1 MIKISKFSNT
11 VEYNLRTTLDASGIT
26 QLQSEISKTLRT
38 LDELGN
44 KKLLSQSQVTSAT
57 KDIQQL
63 QSAFSKAFDSN
74 IGMLNLKTFQKE
86 LSGLNVDSLRQSFA
100 NAGVQGTQ
108 LFNNMIGQI
117 GKMDTNFKNLS
128 STTDKIFNT
137 MGNTVRWGVTAS
149 IFQRIQNSI
158 YGAVEYVQEL
168 DRSLNDIRIVSGQ
181 SADQMRD
188 FSLYANEAAKSL
200 GQTTTAFTDAS
211 LIFLQQGLDQ
221 NTSNQLADLTLRMAN
236 VTGQDTATASEQ
248 ITSIMNG
255 YNMTIQETEAAID
268 TLANVAAQGASDMEE
283 LATAESRVASTA
295 STLGVSQEQLAA
307 QISTM
312 ISVTRQAPETVGN
325 SLRTLYSRLADLKM
339 GDTLEDG
346 VNLGQFSQAVEDVG
360 VQVLDQTGNLRNMGD
375 IIEDLMVKW
384 QDLSSAQ
391 QISLGTTLAGRYQL
405 NQFLTL
411 MNNMEMY
418 NEQLA
423 IAEDS
428 AGTLDEQQSI
438 YMDSM
443 AAKVNQLTA
452 AGEGLVSTLFNPDDY
467 KPALEVLTQLIN
479 GLTDLINITGG
490 AGNAFLGLGSIITKT
505 FSTQIGRG
513 ISNLIQNQQRQKLI
527 RENPVNAS
535 AVLSFMG
542 AANPGEDSA
551 AYQFVDKNYSQ
562 QPYMSTEQV
571 QQYNNLLEQTVE
583 IENKLV
589 EARKTAATTQS
600 NLDKAASRYT
610 NLTKLES
617 SLDKETGLFK
627 DDTAVESM
635 KAVAQNY
642 SEIATKVSNLRKEL
656 SKTSTVDYGD
666 TLQRYTSR
674 LQDFANECNYAKEDV
689 EALALKIDDLANATR
704 QDIADSGIL
713 QDLDKLETEATRRQ
727 QATTAVIEAEKRA
740 KEAQMAQ
747 SYAQDMVDNQRR
759 ANDIFS
765 EGMNLQQKYSSIVQI
780 TGAVGQLAFAWQ
792 SFQSLGS
799 IFARTDLSDGEK
811 LAQILEGLLFT
822 LPALVSGFV
831 DIREALQ
838 TLGFGN
844 QVKEIKSAA
853 DAFNMV
859 KSTGGSAFE
868 ALSAGAVA
876 LGTGVKGVAASL
888 KALLLEIWPLLAIG
902 AAIGAIS
909 GIIGAVQQSKENEI
923 QGIKDAA
930 SSAAENLDSLKTA
943 QSNFEQL
950 YEGYQE
956 GTVSSEELSAAAE
969 TLNGLI
975 DNQSAKVQAAAGN
988 WDAYAKSVANAS
1000 QEQALANQST
1010 MQANTWQ
1017 AEKEFVEQPGFFGI
1031 NRYHSTSRNWNND
1044 ILNEAWQNAT
1054 SLSASGKIGGGTDWG
1069 FADDTSAS
1077 QRIQDLENFDKAF
1090 QDAIGEANNVLDTI
1104 SDTASQEYQEAQDN
1118 LNSLQNSYNEFI
1130 AFKGQYSDTISAVQ
1144 EAYQEQA
1151 DNLLAAHLNDA
1162 DYQYMG
1168 GTVAEYTEQVKTALQ
1183 ADGVQASQQVIDAF
1197 VQGMMNADTESAQAL
1212 AAQAGAEDAQ
1222 QNLLDSYIKIGF
1234 SEADAQEAVQRIYD
1248 ELEAAGASSE
1258 EILQIVAT
1266 IDPKELLANLEDIIA
1281 AINNGDSLDE
1291 ILLRYK
1297 VVEDESAG
1305 LGDSLDTSYD
1315 SSDISSMKEE
1325 LSIDDDTYQG
1335 YTEAILNSEPG
1346 LRDLSEQIESTNREL
1361 SNQNRELR
1369 KNQRELS
1376 SQQSELEAGSDEY
1389 KNYQEQIDDLSK
1401 QIDDNND
1408 VMEDSEDVLDSI
1420 VAKTIESAKGVE
1432 ELDEVFD
1439 DAADTIRNAS
1449 SESLDYTDAINSLV
1463 PGVEHLL
1470 NLDMSGWS
1478 QPLKDDFISKNLSD
1492 IEAAINGD
1500 VAALQRL
1507 RGEAAQAIIVNMHLD
1522 PAAQDSLLAQAQSL
1536 IAYANTILPDL
1547 QAGASIDDAF
1557 FYQQLNAMIASAYAA
1572 GASVSDILEMI
1583 SALGVEAEIE
1593 YVTVPVNGTMP
1604 VPKVVA
1610 KNLSSQG
1617 GDTMVEQGL
1626 KTVNES
1632 YYGTAVVP
1640 QVKMS
1645 SLKYV
1650 GRGGSGS
1657 VGRYG
1662 GGGGGGRGGG
1672 GGGGRGG
1679 GGGGG
1684 GSSYTPKTKDTV
1696 ENDIDRYEK
1705 VDTVLDSLA
1714 NQFERIADEQE
1725 RLTGAELA
1733 VNMAEQIDL
1742 LKQQVEWQKQKLE
1755 IQKQEAA
1762 EYKNILANEY
1772 GLTFNEEGF
1781 IQNYADKY
1789 TEMLNN
1795 LNALIAQY
1803 NATTTEA
1810 GQNAL
1815 EEQITNAQE
1824 SFDKFSELVNNY
1836 DELIS
1841 NSILESENQIEE
1853 FYDKME
1859 DLRIEAFQKSVEA
1872 VDNIK
1877 DLQEQLI
1884 DFEAVFSGMDS
1895 DDPFRDMMVA
1905 TQKLQEYW
1913 QLTTGDMNSYYDQL
1927 IARNEE
1933 LMATADEEEKQR
1945 LELQNQFYEGA
1956 KQNTLS
1962 NSNGLGTGYLDM
1974 EMNNLNKIMEQIQQ
1988 YKETGTSEIFGENSA
2003 ALYETARDIFESA
2016 TEMILDYEDLLDD
2029 LKDAILDAIDELGDA
2044 IDRRL
2049 EQFENIND
2057 ELEHY
2062 SSIIE
2067 MLYGEQAYDL
2077 LNQAASATIENSQN
2091 YINEIRQDIDVLKD
2105 LQSAMEEGSEQW
2117 NNLQDMI
2124 DEKQQDLLDMTEST
2138 LEQIVDMYQR
2148 SVNQILD
2155 KWISA
2160 GTGMDDLDWMSEQWE
2175 LINRNADYYLDDVNA
2190 AYEIQK
2196 LQNKYLEM
2204 LNEADNLAIQNQITQ
2219 QMQEQLEYLR
2229 EKDKLSEYDVA
2240 YANAQLE
2247 ILQKRIALEDAQ
2259 RNKSQLQLRRDTQGN
2274 YSYVY
2279 TANEDDVFNAQNDLL
2294 DAQNNAYNLSKDQ
2307 IKQTQD
2313 DSLSA
2318 LQDAKDMLN
2327 QIWTDANLT
2336 LEEKTKRT
2344 QVIID
2349 SLREYLAGTSEQ
2361 LSTAEQNI
2369 INDFIGMCELLLDE
2383 NKGNLDDIYD
2393 EIISGNTDAFD
2404 QIDDRWNTSITNWL
2418 YNMDEFD
2425 KATADML
2432 ENLTQNFEDYT
2443 ERVEELGD
2451 IAGITFDDMT
2461 SHINDATDATNNLAQ
2476 STSDFINQLKQDSGV
2491 IKDYQSQLSAMT
2503 AKVQDAENAM
2513 KAYADQVR
2521 DLQNEL
2527 VSKELENSNLSDQLG
2542 KLEDELENNRNDNNS
2557 SSSGGG
2563 GGGGS
2568 SAPAVD
2574 ESLAWGIAQAIWTY
2588 GGASGWGNNPTRSTK
2603 LTSSYGTDFA
2613 KRVQQII
2620 NQHSASGSLVN
2631 YDSMKYSSYQLI
2643 GYDTGG
2649 YTGDWGTNE
2658 GNLMANNGKLA
2669 WLHQKELVLNQSDTS
2684 NILAAVQAVRSMT
2697 ENFRNGAFEDLVS
2710 TLSNYGSDLI
2720 AKPAVDMAANG
2731 TTEFNVE
2738 CVFPN
2743 ATNVE
2748 QIQQAILGLPEQVSQ
2763 FTYRK

>member
-86 LSGLNVDSLRQSFA
+86 LGGLNVDSLRQSFA

-181 SADQMRD
+181 SADQMRE
-188 FSLYANEAAKSL
+188 FSLYANEAAQSL

-255 YNMTIQETEAAID
+255 YNMTIAETESAID

-467 KPALEVLTQLIN
+467 KPALDVLTQLIN

-589 EARKTAATTQS
+589 EVRKTAATTQS
-600 NLDKAASRYT
+600 NLTKADSIYT

-627 DDTAVESM
+627 DDTAKESM
-635 KAVAQNY
+635 KAVAQDY
-642 SEIATKVSNLRKEL
+642 GEIATKVSNLRKEL
-656 SKTSTVDYGD
+656 TKTSTADYGD

-747 SYAQDMVDNQRR
+747 SYAQDRADNQRR
-759 ANDIFS
+759 VNDIFS
-765 EGMNLQQKYSSIVQI
+765 EGMDLQQQYSSIAQAI
-780 TGAVGQLAFAWQ
+780 GAVGQLAFAWQ

-799 IFARTDLSDGEK
+799 LWANADLSTGEK
-811 LAQILEGLLFT
+811 VQQTIMNLLVTVPQLVMAFADMQEVVSRTSFGDLAGTLSNYSKEAFASARANLSFSASGIAAAASSTAMGTASKLASGGIKLLSNALNT
-822 LPALVSGFV
+822 LTGPIGIAITLGTMLASTL
-831 DIREALQ
+831 ISASEAAREANLDSGMKQ
-838 TLGFGN
+838 Y
-844 QVKEIKSAA
+844 E
-853 DAFNMV
+853 DAQ
-859 KSTGGSAFE
+859 A
-868 ALSAGAVA
+868 
-876 LGTGVKGVAASL
+876 AASL
-888 KALLLEIWPLLAIG
+888 DFSGFDAAYDEYKRTGNVSDELRTSSEQLAESLGVVGAQALINADNFGELADRINEAKEASQTEVNQAAKNQLNAISADTSSYNLFQDDFQHAIYGDSEFQSRTGISQNGWGTDTSGMDAVEKLGAMNQALEESNAKMKELREQQQQFDEGSTVFEELQRQIDKEQEIYDRISSLAGQYNFDDVAQITQEQAKAAESALDITDFQGMTVEEITNALTDRSGDYSAVANYYATLGDDAGQAYIDSLLRAIASGNSQVAAELANQDFASILDNSASGSEISTTLSSGETDLKNATQQAYDSLSNEQKIELVATLDEG
-902 AAIGAIS
+902 ASTDEILAAIG
-909 GIIGAVQQSKENEI
+909 
-923 QGIKDAA
+923 
-930 SSAAENLDSLKTA
+930 
-943 QSNFEQL
+943 
-950 YEGYQE
+950 
-956 GTVSSEELSAAAE
+956 
-969 TLNGLI
+969 
-975 DNQSAKVQAAAGN
+975 
-988 WDAYAKSVANAS
+988 
-1000 QEQALANQST
+1000 
-1010 MQANTWQ
+1010 
-1017 AEKEFVEQPGFFGI
+1017 
-1031 NRYHSTSRNWNND
+1031 
-1044 ILNEAWQNAT
+1044 
-1054 SLSASGKIGGGTDWG
+1054 
-1069 FADDTSAS
+1069 
-1077 QRIQDLENFDKAF
+1077 RIQNNVESQAPTLELKDPFENFDTEEGM
-1090 QDAIGEANNVLDTI
+1090 QDYLNSYTDIDAGTLNTY
-1104 SDTASQEYQEAQDN
+1104 SDILGNQDN
-1118 LNSLQNSYNEFI
+1118 VESSYMDM
-1130 AFKGQYSDTISAVQ
+1130 AQ
-1144 EAYQEQA
+1144 QA
-1151 DNLLAAHLNDA
+1151 D
-1162 DYQYMG
+1162 
-1168 GTVAEYTEQVKTALQ
+1168 Q
-1183 ADGVQASQQVIDAF
+1183 A
-1197 VQGMMNADTESAQAL
+1197 AL
-1212 AAQAGAEDAQ
+1212 AAFDESNYKSAEDAAAA
-1222 QNLLDSYIKIGF
+1222 L
-1234 SEADAQEAVQRIYD
+1234 E
-1248 ELEAAGASSE
+1248 ELEAAAEDTNDDVEDFEDTMKKLAAGNARASKSLEELTDTFDDNRDAIENSDKTSLEYAEAVSE
-1258 EILQIVAT
+1258 VQDQIAGLLNV
-1266 IDPKELLANLEDIIA
+1266 DP
-1281 AINNGDSLDE
+1281 DSLSE
-1291 ILLRYK
+1291 GF
-1297 VVEDESAG
+1297 VTSAETMENLQG
-1305 LGDSLDTSYD
+1305 IIDGD
-1315 SSDISSMKEE
+1315 
-1325 LSIDDDTYQG
+1325 
-1335 YTEAILNSEPG
+1335 
-1346 LRDLSEQIESTNREL
+1346 
-1361 SNQNRELR
+1361 
-1369 KNQRELS
+1369 
-1376 SQQSELEAGSDEY
+1376 QQAL
-1389 KNYQEQIDDLSK
+1389 DDL
-1401 QIDDNND
+1401 
-1408 VMEDSEDVLDSI
+1408 
-1420 VAKTIESAKGVE
+1420 
-1432 ELDEVFD
+1432 
-1439 DAADTIRNAS
+1439 RAS
-1449 SESLDYTDAINSLV
+1449 
-1463 PGVEHLL
+1463 
-1470 NLDMSGWS
+1470 
-1478 QPLKDDFISKNLSD
+1478 
-1492 IEAAINGD
+1492 
-1500 VAALQRL
+1500 
-1507 RGEAAQAIIVNMHLD
+1507 
-1522 PAAQDSLLAQAQSL
+1522 AAQDIIQNVAVTMPEENRA
-1536 IAYANTILPDL
+1536 
-1547 QAGASIDDAF
+1547 AF
-1557 FYQQLNAMIASAYAA
+1557 TENINGFLNQLNAMNLGVNVSANLDDTGYVAKLNDMLANGELTQEQLTNILSAA
-1572 GASVSDILEMI
+1572 GYEGHFETEEQTVDPPPLT
-1583 SALGVEAEIE
+1583 
-1593 YVTVPVNGTMP
+1593 YTVTRTVTAPGEEKQVITEEVVMDQQPYTAQVPVLKGATQKGGFGSIGP
-1604 VPKVVA
+1604 R
-1610 KNLSSQG
+1610 SS
-1617 GDTMVEQGL
+1617 
-1626 KTVNES
+1626 
-1632 YYGTAVVP
+1632 
-1640 QVKMS
+1640 
-1645 SLKYV
+1645 
-1650 GRGGSGS
+1650 
-1657 VGRYG
+1657 
-1662 GGGGGGRGGG
+1662 GGGRGGG
-1672 GGGGRGG
+1672 GGGGKKGG

-1684 GSSYTPKTKDTV
+1684 GSSYTPKDKDPV
-1696 ENDIDRYEK
+1696 EDDIDRYEK

-1762 EYKNILANEY
+1762 EYKNTLANEY

-1810 GQNAL
+1810 GQTAL
-1815 EEQITNAQE
+1815 EEQIENAQK
-1824 SFDKFSELVNNY
+1824 SFDKFSELVDNY
-1836 DELIS
+1836 DDLIS

-1884 DFEAVFSGMDS
+1884 DFNAVFSGMDS

-1933 LMATADEEEKQR
+1933 LMATADEEEKKR

-2067 MLYGEQAYDL
+2067 MLYGDQAYDL

-2138 LEQIVDMYQR
+2138 LEQIVDMYER

-2155 KWISA
+2155 KWISV

-2204 LNEADNLAIQNQITQ
+2204 LNGADNLAIQNQITQ

-2418 YNMDEFD
+2418 ENMDEFD

-2542 KLEDELENNRNDNNS
+2542 KLEDELENNRNDNS
-2557 SSSGGG
+2557 SSSSGG

-2603 LTSSYGTDFA
+2603 LTSSYGTEFA